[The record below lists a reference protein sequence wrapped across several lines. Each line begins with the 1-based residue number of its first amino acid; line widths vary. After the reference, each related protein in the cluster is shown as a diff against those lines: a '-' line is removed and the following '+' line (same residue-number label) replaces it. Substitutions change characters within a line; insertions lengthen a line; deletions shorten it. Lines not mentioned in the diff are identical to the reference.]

1 MSTSTLN
8 LLWLQSLACAECHH
22 SLIIEPK
29 AVQRL
34 PEAIPPFLHS
44 TPHPLNENV
53 TTELSL
59 YDVQDVC
66 SALAICHW
74 PAGKGAAQQG
84 QRWVTSKRSAMQS
97 HSPG

>member
-1 MSTSTLN
+1 MTTSTLH

-29 AVQRL
+29 AMQRL

-44 TPHPLNENV
+44 TPHPLIENG
-53 TTELSL
+53 TAEPSL

-84 QRWVTSKRSAMQS
+84 ERWVTSKSSAVQS